1 MYKGSFGVIRDG
13 LTHILIPNG
22 WSWNGPASLY
32 CPIWVEFKE
41 DETEDWFKTTGSLQ
55 LAKKRKL
62 EAPYSIVHLLF
73 IFNSLGGCFGQ
84 FIHPTPLFGSFCE
97 KSAFLFWM
105 VCVQFSSPPV
115 HFIYTFIWRLT
126 SDFILWHKFIL
137 TWYLLYMNY
146 STNSIFK
153 ISDLVLFCFL
163 RV

>member
-1 MYKGSFGVIRDG
+1 MLLLLIFFFHMYKGSFGVIRDG

-73 IFNSLGGCFGQ
+73 IL
-84 FIHPTPLFGSFCE
+84 IHWEDVLDNLFTPLPSLAHFVKKVPSSFGWCVCNFPLLQYISYIP
-97 KSAFLFWM
+97 LFDAWQ
-105 VCVQFSSPPV
+105 V
-115 HFIYTFIWRLT
+115 
-126 SDFILWHKFIL
+126 ILF
-137 TWYLLYMNY
+137 YD
-146 STNSIFK
+146 TNFY
-153 ISDLVLFCFL
+153 
-163 RV
+163 